1 MQEKIMNLQ
10 NALDLKDY
18 LGRQLKDEN
27 NGPSDTG
34 TSEHQIKTQFTPPKI
49 GLTDQEFKRMSMIM
63 EEEIAN
69 FITNLQE
76 DTNNYVHLEEKGIQ
90 YDDLGSNDLFQASI
104 DRADVVM
111 SCSEEHKISKQHLN
125 KVKR

>member
-1 MQEKIMNLQ
+1 
-10 NALDLKDY
+10 
-18 LGRQLKDEN
+18 
-27 NGPSDTG
+27 
-34 TSEHQIKTQFTPPKI
+34 
-49 GLTDQEFKRMSMIM
+49 MIM